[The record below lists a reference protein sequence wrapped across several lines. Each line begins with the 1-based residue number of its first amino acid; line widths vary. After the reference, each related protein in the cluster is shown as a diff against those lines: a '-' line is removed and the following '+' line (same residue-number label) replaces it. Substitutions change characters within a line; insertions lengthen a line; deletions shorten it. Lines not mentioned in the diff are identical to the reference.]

1 MNKPP
6 TTEISQTITSY
17 LQAGGTP
24 AIAAQ
29 AAGISEQTFN
39 HWVAKG
45 KTSRAPKAMKD
56 FYHAVEQAH
65 AQARLRA
72 EIAAFNDKPLEW
84 LKSGPCKGEIE
95 WGKRSSGKKAGA
107 EPLPQLHTQP
117 FLQLLLKVLEPFP
130 EARKALAS
138 AMHAGAG
145 PDKAT
150 KV

>member
-1 MNKPP
+1 MNKLP
-6 TTEISQTITSY
+6 TPEITQMISSY

-39 HWVAKG
+39 HWLAKG
-45 KTSRAPKAMKD
+45 KTTRAPKALRA

-84 LKSGPCKGEIE
+84 LKSGPCKGEVE
-95 WGKRSSGKKAGA
+95 WGKRASGKKPMVD
-107 EPLPQLHTQP
+107 PLPQLHTQK
-117 FLQLLLKVLEPFP
+117 FLQLLLKVLQAYPD
-130 EARKALAS
+130 ARKALAD
-138 AMHAGAG
+138 AMHQT
-145 PDKAT
+145 KA
-150 KV
+150 

>member
-1 MNKPP
+1 MNKLP
-6 TTEISQTITSY
+6 TAEITQTISSY

-45 KTSRAPKAMKD
+45 KTSRAPRALKAFHK
-56 FYHAVEQAH
+56 AVEQAH

-84 LKSGPCKGEIE
+84 LKNGPCKGEVE
-95 WGKRSSGKKAGA
+95 WGKRSSGKKLHF
-107 EPLPQLHTQP
+107 EELPQIHTQK
-117 FLQLLLKVLEPFP
+117 FLQLLLKVLEAFP
-130 EARKALAS
+130 DARKAVAEAL
-138 AMHAGAG
+138 HQ
-145 PDKAT
+145 T
-150 KV
+150 KT